1 MILCIFRRIVH
12 EKIQKV
18 ENNRVQYGVTP
29 LLFRYI
35 EYRAKIIMFA
45 ALYSKSTS
53 IVQQKKKCKKPNM
66 SNHCVF
72 R

>member
-1 MILCIFRRIVH
+1 MILCIYLRIVH

-35 EYRAKIIMFA
+35 E
-45 ALYSKSTS
+45 
-53 IVQQKKKCKKPNM
+53 
-66 SNHCVF
+66 
-72 R
+72 